1 MCMARIPLVVNE
13 DEKQHWARLAHQE
26 EITLNEWLRRAAR
39 ARAKDEWPTD
49 PGAPRP
55 VPLSEWPE
63 PDSYITDKP
72 TTVSI
77 SADMQTGG
85 NLSPIAVEETAE
97 ANAPTAEGTSHPSN
111 EPSASTATCRRTKIH
126 HIYHAG
132 QPCPLCNFPLG
143 A

>member
-1 MCMARIPLVVNE
+1 MARIPLVVDE
-13 DEKQHWARLAHQE
+13 EEKQHWVRLAHQE
-26 EITLNEWLRRAAR
+26 EVTLNEWLRRAAR
-39 ARAKDEWPTD
+39 ARAQDEWPTD

-85 NLSPIAVEETAE
+85 NLSPIALEEA
-97 ANAPTAEGTSHPSN
+97 AVGPAPADAGDLSPASG
-111 EPSASTATCRRTKIH
+111 PSASSASCRRIKIH

-143 A
+143 G